1 MNNTDLTI
9 YTNDNNNLVNLGF
22 IFDIARMIKSINTLS
37 MNDQMILHAAKRKD
51 TDKLPSLK
59 SFNNGNILDY

>member
-1 MNNTDLTI
+1 MNNTDLTT
-9 YTNDNNNLVNLGF
+9 YTNDNTNLVNLGF
-22 IFDIARMIKSINTLS
+22 IFDTARMIKSINTLS
-37 MNDQMILHAAKRKD
+37 MNDQMILYAAKRKD

>member
-1 MNNTDLTI
+1 MNNTDLTT

-22 IFDIARMIKSINTLS
+22 IFDTARMI
-37 MNDQMILHAAKRKD
+37 
-51 TDKLPSLK
+51 K